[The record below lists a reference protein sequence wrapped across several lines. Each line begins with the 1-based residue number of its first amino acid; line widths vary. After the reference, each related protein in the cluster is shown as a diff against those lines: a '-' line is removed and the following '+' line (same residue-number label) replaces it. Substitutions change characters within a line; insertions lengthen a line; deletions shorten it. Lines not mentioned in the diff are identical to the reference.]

1 MRASL
6 ARAGAIALLVGVAGC
21 RRDATAPP
29 AETPPLVAPLSGAMT
44 VEGLRDLV
52 TVTRDAAGIPHIA
65 AANEDDLF
73 FAQGFIQAQDRLF
86 QMDLWRRSVQGR
98 LSEVLGANFVERDA
112 MTRRIQYRG
121 DLAAEWDSY
130 GAGTKAIATA
140 FVRAVNAW

>member
-1 MRASL
+1 MRSVMCLLSA
-6 ARAGAIALLVGVAGC
+6 AICFAGC
-21 RRDATAPP
+21 RPTTDAPR
-29 AETPPLVAPLSGAMT
+29 PPLVAQIEGTIEIDGLSDA
-44 VEGLRDLV
+44 VRIVRDRWGV
-52 TVTRDAAGIPHIA
+52 PHIYA
-65 AANEDDLF
+65 RTRDDLF
-73 FAQGFIQAQDRLF
+73 FAQGFVQAQDRLF

-98 LSEVLGANFVERDA
+98 LSEVLGPNFMERDA